1 MKESIIV
8 RCPECGQWVE
18 IPYSGAG
25 TRALESFGRAYE
37 VGENFAK
44 GMGLSSK
51 MQKALG
57 TFTSFAGGA
66 TGVTYAKAAFEGAF
80 GDAYNGSCP
89 ECGHEFSY
97 DNDSFDET
105 EEYNDFLEELEQEK
119 RENSLSYILKSR
131 FNDDD
136 IIPENVEII
145 DKYIKDLE
153 NAVKSEEDA
162 ALRSDLYDILSLMYW
177 WKEEDETALEYSDK
191 ACAEPIERNELSP
204 LLRAYY
210 ISELDYI
217 EDKQVKNHYEN
228 LSDIIKFK
236 FMDDGYLLT
245 KEAYRKAFERSKQ
258 IYVDGFLS
266 IPPSERRFIVLSDK
280 FDTFSDNFYV
290 LPFGN
295 LPKGLLIDGDPEE
308 NELYIRHP
316 YKANKYIL
324 AKNYAISIFRD
335 KAYEFKDIMVKLG
348 AKEFFFTDTSES
360 TNSIEGSKHFEAGA
374 NVSIAGKGG
383 GGINGQY
390 DTMAREQRKALNQI
404 KEHTKYN
411 LTEIYPYVP
420 EDTVWYPHEE
430 KWQKEVEDRL
440 DGRTSVGDY
449 VITLNES
456 VSVSQKKQL
465 KINADL
471 KLLAGEGNANFG
483 YEGNIAKDLE
493 VLHTWKCHVEFY
505 PISMYSKD
513 GFRKTEK
520 LKSFADDQISAE
532 EQKYLDAIKV
542 CVADGEFGGSERRFL
557 NRVRI
562 KLGIS
567 EERAAELETSLQKP
581 QLTEE
586 EQEYFETYQEALEDG
601 VISEKERCMLDTIM
615 KMNNISEERA
625 KEIEMLNK

>member
-1 MKESIIV
+1 MKESITV
-8 RCPECGQWVE
+8 RCPECGQWVR
-18 IPYSGAG
+18 IPYTGAG
-25 TRALESFGRAYE
+25 DRALESFGRAYE
-37 VGENFAK
+37 IGENFAK

-57 TFTSFAGGA
+57 AITSFAGGA
-66 TGVTYAKAAFEGAF
+66 TGVTYAKAAFDGAF

-89 ECGHEFSY
+89 NCGHEFSY
-97 DNDSFDET
+97 DNDSFDEID
-105 EEYNDFLEELEQEK
+105 EYNEFLEELEQEE
-119 RENSLSYILKSR
+119 REDSLSYMLISR
-131 FNDDD
+131 FHDDD
-136 IIPENVEII
+136 IIPENTEAI
-145 DKYIKDLE
+145 DEYIKNLE
-153 NAVKSEEDA
+153 IAVESEEDA
-162 ALRSDLYDILSLMYW
+162 KLRSDLYDILSLMYY
-177 WKEEDETALEYSDK
+177 WKGENEIALEYSDK
-191 ACAEPIERNELSP
+191 ACAEPLKENEFSP

-210 ISELDYI
+210 ISKLDYI
-217 EDKQVKNHYEN
+217 EEEQVKIHYDN
-228 LSDIIKFK
+228 LSDIIRYKIL
-236 FMDDGYLLT
+236 DDGYLLS
-245 KEAYRKAFERSKQ
+245 KDAYREAFERSKQ

-266 IPPSERRFIVLSDK
+266 IPPAERRFIVLSDK

-290 LPFGN
+290 LPFDK

-360 TNSIEGSKHFEAGA
+360 INSSESSKHFEAGA

-383 GGINGQY
+383 GSINGDY
-390 DTMAREQRKALNQI
+390 NTMEREQRKAFNQI

-411 LTEIYPYVP
+411 LTVIYPYVP

-430 KWQKEVEDRL
+430 KWQREVEDRL

-471 KLLAGEGNANFG
+471 KMLAGEGNANFG
-483 YEGNIAKDLE
+483 YESNIAKDLE
-493 VLHTWKCHVEFY
+493 MLHTWKCHVEFY

-513 GFRKTEK
+513 GSQEPEK
-520 LKSFADDQISAE
+520 IKPSINDQITAK
-532 EQKYLDAIKV
+532 EQEYLDAIKV
-542 CVADGEFGGSERRFL
+542 CVADGELGGSERRLL

-567 EERAAELETSLQKP
+567 EERAAELEASLQKP

-586 EQEYFETYQEALEDG
+586 EQEYLEAYQEAMEDG
-601 VISEKERCMLDTIM
+601 VVSKNERCMLDTLM
-615 KMNNISEERA
+615 KMNNISEKRA